1 MKNKTD
7 GALFVPEHSA
17 LFSNKIK
24 ISNKLF
30 WFPEV
35 VALEMCDVPI
45 IICQRHQYGE
55 YQITAFLKP
64 LKAFSTIV
72 TSLSQMEN

>member
-1 MKNKTD
+1 MKKKTD

-24 ISNKLF
+24 FSNKLF

-35 VALEMCDVPI
+35 VALEMC
-45 IICQRHQYGE
+45 CANNH
-55 YQITAFLKP
+55 LS
-64 LKAFSTIV
+64 KASVWSVSDHWTLEAPESFFCYCNFPKS
-72 TSLSQMEN
+72 